1 MMIQYTIRVELLASK
16 EDAGGYIVY
25 AFKDLSN
32 GTYKMCT
39 RCPNWEGPFLRV
51 GDIGY
56 LKCKEV
62 YAGEDTWYNPITDSL
77 PIYISKTLFMR
88 NHQKVR
94 LYCKRLSKLT
104 RLDHYLKLI

>member
-56 LKCKEV
+56 MQGKTH
-62 YAGEDTWYNPITDSL
+62 GIIPSL
-77 PIYISKTLFMR
+77 TPLRSINIPIYISKTLFMR

>member
-1 MMIQYTIRVELLASK
+1 MMIQYTIRVELLASN

-39 RCPNWEGPFLRV
+39 RCPNSEGPFLRV

-62 YAGEDTWYNPITDSL
+62 YAGEDTWYNPITDSFEKYKYTD
-77 PIYISKTLFMR
+77 IYFEDFVYEKPPEGEIIL
-88 NHQKVR
+88 
-94 LYCKRLSKLT
+94 
-104 RLDHYLKLI
+104 

>member
-62 YAGEDTWYNPITDSL
+62 YAGEDTWYNPITDS
-77 PIYISKTLFMR
+77 
-88 NHQKVR
+88 
-94 LYCKRLSKLT
+94 
-104 RLDHYLKLI
+104 

>member
-1 MMIQYTIRVELLASK
+1 MSWWLGMMIQYTIRVELLASK

-62 YAGEDTWYNPITDSL
+62 YAGEDTWYNPITDSFEKYKYTD
-77 PIYISKTLFMR
+77 IYFEDFVYEKPPEGEIIL
-88 NHQKVR
+88 
-94 LYCKRLSKLT
+94 
-104 RLDHYLKLI
+104 